1 MIYSYVMNDDRELE
15 KVGKFFGKFP
25 LVVYKKGDFILRAD
39 DITPPGIFFIKEGFV
54 RQFLIS
60 KKGEMF
66 VVHVFQPGSFF
77 LMTWAINSQPNS
89 YNFEAFT
96 NCHLYKAPLLDVRN
110 FVKENP
116 EIMYNFTSR
125 LLRGLDGLLT
135 RMEYL
140 MVESSYIK
148 TASLLLYLA
157 EKFGQKEGGSIII
170 HLSLTHKE
178 IASWIGT
185 TRETASL
192 QLEQM
197 KKQGFIDY
205 QRKYILI
212 RNPQNLQKEIRKIK
226 DGV

>member
-1 MIYSYVMNDDRELE
+1 MIYSYVMNDDLESE
-15 KVGKFFGKFP
+15 KVGKFFEKYP
-25 LVVYKKGDFILRAD
+25 LVQYKKGGLILGAKAT
-39 DITPPGIFFIKEGFV
+39 TPPGVFYIKDGFV

-60 KKGEMF
+60 KKGDMF

-77 LMTWAINSQPNS
+77 LMTWAVNSQPNS

-96 NCHLYKAPLLDVRN
+96 NCHLHKAPLTDVRN

-140 MVESSYIK
+140 MVESSFIK

-157 EKFGQKEGGSIII
+157 EKFGQKKGDSIII

-197 KKQGFIDY
+197 KKQGLIDY

-212 RNPQNLQKEIRKIK
+212 RSPHNLQKEIRKIRNS
-226 DGV
+226 V